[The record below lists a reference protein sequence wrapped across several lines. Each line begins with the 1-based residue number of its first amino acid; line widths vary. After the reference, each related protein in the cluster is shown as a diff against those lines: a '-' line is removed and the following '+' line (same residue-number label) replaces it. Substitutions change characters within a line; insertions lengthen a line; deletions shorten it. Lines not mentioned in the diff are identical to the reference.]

1 MWGGM
6 TRKSNSRS
14 SVISLLG
21 KFTSPRRICYPEI
34 MVIQLRQDRD
44 LEQLLDKSKT
54 NPVLIFKHS
63 TQCSISGQA
72 YDEFR
77 EFAESA
83 GELICGVV
91 SVIEDRAVSN
101 SIAERLNVRHE
112 TPQVIVI
119 KDGRATWNASH
130 WSITIFLLPNGE
142 PIFGG
147 TYFPPEDRYN
157 RPGFL
162 RVLQTIA
169 EAYRTRRAEIME
181 NAKSLRE
188 HLIRPTFRKAQEEKI
203 DADLLDT
210 AYRTIA

>member
-6 TRKSNSRS
+6 TPKSNSRS

-44 LEQLLDKSKT
+44 LEQLLEKSKT

-91 SVIEDRAVSN
+91 SVIEDRAVSH
-101 SIAERLNVRHE
+101 SIGERLSVRHA
-112 TPQVIVI
+112 TPQWLLIRN
-119 KDGRATWNASH
+119 GRETWPPSH
-130 WSITIFLLPNGE
+130 WST
-142 PIFGG
+142 
-147 TYFPPEDRYN
+147 TT
-157 RPGFL
+157 
-162 RVLQTIA
+162 Q
-169 EAYRTRRAEIME
+169 
-181 NAKSLRE
+181 S
-188 HLIRPTFRKAQEEKI
+188 
-203 DADLLDT
+203 
-210 AYRTIA
+210 